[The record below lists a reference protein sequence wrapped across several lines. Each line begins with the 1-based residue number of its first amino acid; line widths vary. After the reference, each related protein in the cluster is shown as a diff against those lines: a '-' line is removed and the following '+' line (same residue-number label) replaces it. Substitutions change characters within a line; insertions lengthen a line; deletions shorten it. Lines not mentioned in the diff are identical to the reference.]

1 MTMMTQAEFAR
12 HVNYDKAYVSRLKQA
27 GRLVMVDGK
36 VDVES
41 SLALIEQTKGGREDV
56 AERHAE
62 ERQSTT
68 PRAPDAQGE
77 KVTMSL
83 QASRAVKENYLAR
96 MAKLNFERESGQL
109 VSTDEVRLFAADL
122 GATFRGALEIL
133 PDRLAA
139 ELVPLND
146 VDEVRALLVEQ
157 FEQVLLDLS
166 TKIEKGLTHAN

>member
-1 MTMMTQAEFAR
+1 MTLMTQAEFAR

-27 GRLVMVDGK
+27 GRLVMVEGK
-36 VDVES
+36 VDVEA

-96 MAKLNFERESGQL
+96 MAKLNFERESGKL
-109 VSTDEVRLFAADL
+109 VESDEVRHFAADI
-122 GATFRGALEIL
+122 GATFRGALEVL
-133 PDRLAA
+133 PDRLAS
-139 ELVPLND
+139 ELAPIAD
-146 VDEVRALLVEQ
+146 ADEVRAVLVEN
-157 FEQVLLDLS
+157 FEQLLSDLS
-166 TKIEKGLTHAN
+166 MKIEKGLGL